1 MTNFG
6 SILGDVLRNYSSVPQ
21 SPADVQ
27 NVPHNEIL
35 NHYQQFVQ
43 QASPQQVY
51 DAHNQAFQ
59 QYPPDQQGNIF
70 NSVVGALTQNG
81 VDPQQAGIQDF
92 APTPQNFARAGQ
104 YISQNPGL
112 LQSVFGQ
119 NSVLSSPV
127 AKMVL
132 SGALAVAA
140 NQFAGGGN
148 KGTNKD
154 SNMNYV

>member
-27 NVPHNEIL
+27 NVSHNDVY

-43 QASPQQVY
+43 QATPQQVY
-51 DAHNQAFQ
+51 DAHQQAYQ
-59 QYPPDQQGNIF
+59 QLPQNQQGSIF
-70 NSVVGALTQNG
+70 NSVVGALTHNG
-81 VDPQQAGIQDF
+81 VDPQQAGIQGF
-92 APTPQNFARAGQ
+92 EPTPQNFAQAGQ

-119 NSVLSSPV
+119 NSVLGSPV

-132 SGALAVAA
+132 AGALAVAA
-140 NQFAGGGN
+140 NQFSNSGN
-148 KGTNKD
+148 QGTNKG
-154 SNMNYV
+154 SGLEMV